1 MASPTLIDALSRG
14 GPMTDKPKKRNWIKS
29 AVKSPG
35 KFSAKAAAAG
45 KSTSEYAAEKA
56 RAPGTLGK
64 EARLA
69 QTFSKMR
76 SKRKLS
82 YSNTSKD

>member
-1 MASPTLIDALSRG
+1 MASPTIIDALSRI
-14 GPMTDKPKKRNWIKS
+14 GPVAKKNWMKSSVKPENK
-29 AVKSPG
+29 G

-56 RAPGTLGK
+56 SAPGTLGK

-69 QTFSKMR
+69 QTFEKMR
-76 SKRKLS
+76 PKKRKLS
-82 YSNTSKD
+82 YPNTSKD